1 MSAWY
6 NDRDGGSNGGH
17 VPSDYLFVSQIQA
30 PLPRTPL
37 VVPSFWFD
45 WAVTTCRI
53 RDKVARKALSASA
66 WIVAVAALALGAAHA
81 ITADNFS
88 SVPAIASLFLA
99 IFGIVIGITAHKAPM
114 SVAALTV
121 LTAAAILVART
132 IENDSSS
139 SHSSA
144 TELLFFASQVVL
156 VLGLV
161 FIIRRR
167 LTGQVA
173 NVLAD
178 GLIVGIGAWLIVWV
192 YLVQPSLGITGNSAT
207 FTTIRSLTLGVAM
220 IVLFLLVTLLFSET
234 VPSPANAFV
243 GIAISLS
250 LTGLILRAVVSRGDV
265 SFSTA
270 TLDSPLLMAVALIG
284 AGFIHPSIRHI
295 AEDGT
300 HTVVPAL
307 MTRLLTTTS
316 SLVAPIIILA
326 IDKPANSQDTTVRTV
341 TACIL
346 AAVVMSRVVQ
356 SVRQN
361 AGTQE
366 QLVRNALTDS
376 LTGLPNRVLM
386 LQHIE
391 SAMRSSWKTH
401 LQPTVLF
408 IDVDRFK
415 NINDSLGHSIGD
427 DVLTE
432 VSRRLTSAV
441 PTHATVA
448 RIAGDEFVV
457 LDTTTESV
465 TQSVLLA
472 EKVLDS
478 LRSPITTRDGDMF
491 VTASIGVA
499 YAPIAV
505 ELSANEL
512 MRHADTA
519 MYRAKNAGRNCI
531 ALFDESMLE
540 SVTKRLDVETALY
553 RALERNELHLVH
565 QPIVDIDL
573 GIVVGFEAL
582 MRWDRGQSQVVSPD
596 EFIPIAEETGIIVPL
611 GSWALNDALTQL
623 RSWIDA
629 GHCSASTT
637 MSVNV
642 SVRQLHDPQFVTVVT
657 EALASSGVAAEQLW
671 LEVTESVMITE
682 PTQALASLHR
692 LNALG
697 VRIAIDDFGTGYSS
711 LSLLQR
717 FPIQC
722 IKIDRA
728 FVNDLVT
735 EPATQNIVRTIIAM
749 ALAMGA
755 DVVAEGVETTE
766 QLTQLNALNCHRA
779 QGYLFS
785 RPVHV
790 DDVPRV
796 VKFIE
801 DTTNW
806 REITQAN

>member
-17 VPSDYLFVSQIQA
+17 VTSDYLLVGQIQA
-30 PLPRTPL
+30 PLPRTQP
-37 VVPSFWFD
+37 VVPSFGFD
-45 WAVTTCRI
+45 WAVTTCRF

-66 WIVAVAALALGAAHA
+66 WFFAVVAIALGATHA
-81 ITADNFS
+81 VTADNLN
-88 SVPAIASLFLA
+88 SVPAIACLVIA
-99 IFGIVIGITAHKAPM
+99 VIGIVIGITVHKAPM
-114 SVAALTV
+114 FIAAITA
-121 LTAAAILVART
+121 LTAAAILAARI
-132 IENDSSS
+132 IEIDSKT
-139 SHSSA
+139 SHSLA
-144 TELLFFASQVVL
+144 TESLFLTSQVLL

-161 FIIRRR
+161 FIIRQR
-167 LTGQVA
+167 LVGQA
-173 NVLAD
+173 ADVLAD

-192 YLVQPSLGITGNSAT
+192 YLVQPSLGITGNSAS
-207 FTTIRSLTLGVAM
+207 FTTVRSLTLGVAM

-243 GIAISLS
+243 GIAIALSLS
-250 LTGLILRAVVSRGDV
+250 GIILRAVVSRGDV

-270 TLDSPLLMAVALIG
+270 TLDTPLLMAVALVG
-284 AGFIHPSIRHI
+284 ASFIHPTIRHI
-295 AEDGT
+295 AEGDT
-300 HTVVPAL
+300 YTVVPAL

-326 IDKPANSQDTTVRTV
+326 IDKPTNSQDTTVRTV
-341 TACIL
+341 TVCIL
-346 AAVVMSRVVQ
+346 AAVVMSRIVQ
-356 SVRQN
+356 SVRLN
-361 AGTQE
+361 ANTQE
-366 QLVRNALTDS
+366 QLVKNALTDS

-432 VSRRLTSAV
+432 VSRRLTTAV
-441 PTHATVA
+441 PDHATVA

-499 YAPIAV
+499 YAPTAI

-582 MRWDRGQSQVVSPD
+582 MRWDRGQSHVVSPD

-611 GSWALNDALTQL
+611 GSWAINDALTQL

-629 GHCSASTT
+629 GHCSVSTT

-657 EALASSGVAAEQLW
+657 EALALSGIPAEQLW

-697 VRIAIDDFGTGYSS
+697 IRIAIDDFGTGYSS

-728 FVNDLVT
+728 FVNDLVA

-749 ALAMGA
+749 ASAMGA
-755 DVVAEGVETTE
+755 DVVAEGVETTS
-766 QLTQLNALNCHRA
+766 QLAQLSALECHRA

-790 DDVPRV
+790 NDVPRV
-796 VKFIE
+796 VKFLE
-801 DTTNW
+801 DPTHW
-806 REITQAN
+806 REITERN

>member
-6 NDRDGGSNGGH
+6 NDRDGGSNSGH
-17 VPSDYLFVSQIQA
+17 VGSDYLLVGQIQA
-30 PLPRTPL
+30 PLPRTQP
-37 VVPSFWFD
+37 VVPSFGFD
-45 WAVTTCRI
+45 WAVTTCRF

-66 WIVAVAALALGAAHA
+66 WLVAVAAISLGATHA
-81 ITADNFS
+81 VIADSFS
-88 SVPAIASLFLA
+88 SVPAITCLVVAV
-99 IFGIVIGITAHKAPM
+99 FGIVIGLMAHKAPT
-114 SVAALTV
+114 SVAALAG
-121 LTAAAILVART
+121 LTAAAIFAARI

-139 SHSSA
+139 SHSLA
-144 TELLFFASQVVL
+144 TESLFLASQILL

-161 FIIRRR
+161 FSIRRR

-192 YLVQPSLGITGNSAT
+192 YLVQPSLGITGNSAS
-207 FTTIRSLTLGVAM
+207 FTTIRSLSLGVAM
-220 IVLFLLVTLLFSET
+220 IVLFLLVTLLFSQT

-243 GIAISLS
+243 GIAIALS

-270 TLDSPLLMAVALIG
+270 TLDAPLLMAVALVG
-284 AGFIHPSIRHI
+284 AGFIHPTIRHI
-295 AEDGT
+295 AEGGT
-300 HTVVPAL
+300 HTVPPAL

-316 SLVAPIIILA
+316 SLIAPIIILA
-326 IDKPANSQDTTVRTV
+326 IDKPANIQDITVRTI

-361 AGTQE
+361 ANTQE
-366 QLVRNALTDS
+366 QLVKNALTDS

-448 RIAGDEFVV
+448 RIAGDEFVI

-472 EKVLDS
+472 ERVLDS
-478 LRSPITTRDGDMF
+478 LRRPIATRDGDMF

-499 YAPIAV
+499 YAPTAV

-611 GSWALNDALTQL
+611 GSWAINDALTQL

-657 EALASSGVAAEQLW
+657 EALTSSGVPAEQLW

-728 FVNDLVT
+728 FVNDVVT

-749 ALAMGA
+749 AIAMGA
-755 DVVAEGVETTE
+755 DVVAEGVENTE
-766 QLTQLNALNCHRA
+766 QLDQLLSLECHRA

-785 RPVHV
+785 RPVHI

-796 VKFIE
+796 VKYLE
-801 DTTNW
+801 DPNHW
-806 REITQAN
+806 REITGRS

>member
-17 VPSDYLFVSQIQA
+17 VASDYLLVGQIQA
-30 PLPRTPL
+30 PLPRTQP
-37 VVPSFWFD
+37 VVPSFGFD
-45 WAVTTCRI
+45 WAVTTCRF

-66 WIVAVAALALGAAHA
+66 WLVAVAAISLGATHA
-81 ITADNFS
+81 VIADSFS
-88 SVPAIASLFLA
+88 SVPAITCLVVAV
-99 IFGIVIGITAHKAPM
+99 FGIVIGLMAHKAPT
-114 SVAALTV
+114 SVAALAG
-121 LTAAAILVART
+121 LTAAAIFAARI

-139 SHSSA
+139 SHSLA
-144 TELLFFASQVVL
+144 TESLFLASQILL

-161 FIIRRR
+161 FSIRRR

-192 YLVQPSLGITGNSAT
+192 YLVQPSLGITGNSAS
-207 FTTIRSLTLGVAM
+207 FTTIRSLSLGVAM
-220 IVLFLLVTLLFSET
+220 IVLFLLVTLLFSQT

-243 GIAISLS
+243 GIAIALS

-270 TLDSPLLMAVALIG
+270 TLDAPLLMAVALVG
-284 AGFIHPSIRHI
+284 AGFIHPTIRHI
-295 AEDGT
+295 AEGGT
-300 HTVVPAL
+300 HTVPPAL

-316 SLVAPIIILA
+316 SLIAPIIILA
-326 IDKPANSQDTTVRTV
+326 IDKPANIQDITVRTI

-361 AGTQE
+361 ANTQE
-366 QLVRNALTDS
+366 QLVKNALTDS

-448 RIAGDEFVV
+448 RIAGDEFVI

-472 EKVLDS
+472 ERVLDS
-478 LRSPITTRDGDMF
+478 LRRPIATRDGDMF

-499 YAPIAV
+499 YAPTAV

-611 GSWALNDALTQL
+611 GSWAINDALTQL

-657 EALASSGVAAEQLW
+657 EALTSSGVPAEQLW

-728 FVNDLVT
+728 FVNDVVT

-749 ALAMGA
+749 AIAMGA
-755 DVVAEGVETTE
+755 DVVAEGVENTE
-766 QLTQLNALNCHRA
+766 QLDQLLSLECHRA

-785 RPVHV
+785 RPVHI

-796 VKFIE
+796 VKYLE
-801 DTTNW
+801 DPNHW
-806 REITQAN
+806 REITGRS